1 MDMHQYFTVNN
12 RIALQWGDWEGVAE
26 VLDYIKT
33 TKFKTNTND
42 SWIIRNREKIQIAKV
57 APRVGKKFDYKELQ
71 RFVGG
76 LIQVVPVVND
86 QYDDWRDFVILVNEE
101 GILLNLPMSP
111 VSRGGNYFKG
121 HTLFGD
127 VLIVHESS
135 WE

>member
-26 VLDYIKT
+26 ALDYIKT
-33 TKFKTNTND
+33 TRD
-42 SWIIRNREKIQIAKV
+42 SWIIRNREKIQIAKI
-57 APRVGKKFDYKELQ
+57 APRVGRKFDFQELQ

-101 GILLNLPMSP
+101 GILLNLPISP

-127 VLIVHESS
+127 VLIVHESN

>member
-26 VLDYIKT
+26 ALDYIKT
-33 TKFKTNTND
+33 TRD
-42 SWIIRNREKIQIAKV
+42 SWIIRNREKIQIAKI
-57 APRVGKKFDYKELQ
+57 APRLGRKFDFQELQ

-127 VLIVHESS
+127 VLIVHESN

>member
-26 VLDYIKT
+26 ALDYIKT
-33 TKFKTNTND
+33 TRD
-42 SWIIRNREKIQIAKV
+42 SWIIRNREKIQIAKI
-57 APRVGKKFDYKELQ
+57 APRVGRKFDFQELQ

-86 QYDDWRDFVILVNEE
+86 QYDDWRDFLILVNEE

-127 VLIVHESS
+127 VLIVHESN

>member
-26 VLDYIKT
+26 ALDYIQT
-33 TKFKTNTND
+33 TKD
-42 SWIIRNREKIQIAKV
+42 SWIIRNREKIQIAKI
-57 APRVGKKFDYKELQ
+57 APRVGKKFDFQELQ

-127 VLIVHESS
+127 VLIVHESN

>member
-26 VLDYIKT
+26 ALDYIKT
-33 TKFKTNTND
+33 TRD
-42 SWIIRNREKIQIAKV
+42 SWIIRNREKIQIAKI
-57 APRVGKKFDYKELQ
+57 APRVGRKFDFQELQ

-101 GILLNLPMSP
+101 GILLNRPMSP

-127 VLIVHESS
+127 VLIVHESN

>member
-26 VLDYIKT
+26 ALDYIKT
-33 TKFKTNTND
+33 TRD
-42 SWIIRNREKIQIAKV
+42 SWIIRNREKIQIAKI
-57 APRVGKKFDYKELQ
+57 APRVGRKFDFQELQ

-76 LIQVVPVVND
+76 LIQVVPVVNE

-127 VLIVHESS
+127 VLIVHESN

>member
-26 VLDYIKT
+26 ALDYIKT
-33 TKFKTNTND
+33 TRD

-57 APRVGKKFDYKELQ
+57 APRLETKFDYKELQ

-127 VLIVHESS
+127 VLIVHELN

>member
-26 VLDYIKT
+26 ALDYIKT
-33 TKFKTNTND
+33 TRD
-42 SWIIRNREKIQIAKV
+42 SWIIRNREKIQIAKI
-57 APRVGKKFDYKELQ
+57 APRVGKKFDFQELQ

-127 VLIVHESS
+127 VLIVHESN

>member
-26 VLDYIKT
+26 ALDYIKT
-33 TKFKTNTND
+33 TRD
-42 SWIIRNREKIQIAKV
+42 SWIIRNREKIQIAKI
-57 APRVGKKFDYKELQ
+57 APRVGRKFDFQELQ

-127 VLIVHESS
+127 VLIVHESN

>member
-26 VLDYIKT
+26 ALDYINT
-33 TKFKTNTND
+33 TRD
-42 SWIIRNREKIQIAKV
+42 SCIIRNREKIQIAKI
-57 APRVGKKFDYKELQ
+57 APRVGRKFDFQELQ

-127 VLIVHESS
+127 VLIVHESN

>member
-26 VLDYIKT
+26 ALDYIKT
-33 TKFKTNTND
+33 TRD
-42 SWIIRNREKIQIAKV
+42 SWIIRNREKIQIAKI
-57 APRVGKKFDYKELQ
+57 APRVGRKFDFQELQ

-101 GILLNLPMSP
+101 GILLNLPTSP

-127 VLIVHESS
+127 VLIVHESN

>member
-12 RIALQWGDWEGVAE
+12 RIALQWGDWEGVTEA
-26 VLDYIKT
+26 LDYIKT
-33 TKFKTNTND
+33 TRD
-42 SWIIRNREKIQIAKV
+42 SWIIRNREKIQIAKI
-57 APRVGKKFDYKELQ
+57 APRVGRKFDFQELQ

-127 VLIVHESS
+127 VLIVHESN

>member
-26 VLDYIKT
+26 ALDYIKT
-33 TKFKTNTND
+33 TRD
-42 SWIIRNREKIQIAKV
+42 SWIIRNREKIQIAKI
-57 APRVGKKFDYKELQ
+57 APKVGRKFDFQELQ

-127 VLIVHESS
+127 VLIVHESN

>member
-26 VLDYIKT
+26 ALDYIKT
-33 TKFKTNTND
+33 TRD
-42 SWIIRNREKIQIAKV
+42 SWIIRNREKIQIAKI
-57 APRVGKKFDYKELQ
+57 APRVGRKFDFQELQ

-121 HTLFGD
+121 HTLF
-127 VLIVHESS
+127 
-135 WE
+135 

>member
-26 VLDYIKT
+26 ALDYIKT
-33 TKFKTNTND
+33 TRD
-42 SWIIRNREKIQIAKV
+42 SWIIRNREKIQIAKI
-57 APRVGKKFDYKELQ
+57 APRVGRKFDFQELQ

-111 VSRGGNYFKG
+111 VTRGGNYFKG

-127 VLIVHESS
+127 VLIVHESN

>member
-26 VLDYIKT
+26 ALDYIKT
-33 TKFKTNTND
+33 TRD
-42 SWIIRNREKIQIAKV
+42 SWIIRNREKIQIAKI
-57 APRVGKKFDYKELQ
+57 APRVGRKFDFQELQ

-101 GILLNLPMSP
+101 GILLNVHMRP

-127 VLIVHESS
+127 VLIVHESN

>member
-12 RIALQWGDWEGVAE
+12 RIALQLGDWEGVAE
-26 VLDYIKT
+26 ALDYIKT
-33 TKFKTNTND
+33 TRD
-42 SWIIRNREKIQIAKV
+42 SWIIRNREKIQIAKI
-57 APRVGKKFDYKELQ
+57 APRVGKKFDFQELQ

-127 VLIVHESS
+127 VLIVHESN

>member
-26 VLDYIKT
+26 ALDYIKT
-33 TKFKTNTND
+33 TRD
-42 SWIIRNREKIQIAKV
+42 SWIIRNREKIQIAKI
-57 APRVGKKFDYKELQ
+57 APRVGKKFDFQELQ

-127 VLIVHESS
+127 VVIVHESK

>member
-26 VLDYIKT
+26 ALDYIKT
-33 TKFKTNTND
+33 TRD
-42 SWIIRNREKIQIAKV
+42 SWIIRNREKIQIAKI
-57 APRVGKKFDYKELQ
+57 APRVGRKFDFQELQ

-127 VLIVHESS
+127 VLIVHELN

>member
-26 VLDYIKT
+26 ALDYIKT
-33 TKFKTNTND
+33 TRD
-42 SWIIRNREKIQIAKV
+42 SWIIRNREKIQIAKI
-57 APRVGKKFDYKELQ
+57 APRVGSKFDFQELQ

-121 HTLFGD
+121 HTLFGE
-127 VLIVHESS
+127 VLIVQESN

>member
-26 VLDYIKT
+26 ALDYIKT
-33 TKFKTNTND
+33 TRD
-42 SWIIRNREKIQIAKV
+42 SWIIRNREKIQIAKI
-57 APRVGKKFDYKELQ
+57 APRVGKKFDFQELQ

-86 QYDDWRDFVILVNEE
+86 QYDDWRNFVILVNEE

-127 VLIVHESS
+127 VLIVHESN

>member
-26 VLDYIKT
+26 ALDYIKT
-33 TKFKTNTND
+33 TRD
-42 SWIIRNREKIQIAKV
+42 SWIIRNREKIQIAKI
-57 APRVGKKFDYKELQ
+57 APRVGRKFDFQELQ

-86 QYDDWRDFVILVNEE
+86 QYVDWRDFVILVNEE

-127 VLIVHESS
+127 VLIVHESN

>member
-26 VLDYIKT
+26 ALDYIKT
-33 TKFKTNTND
+33 TRD
-42 SWIIRNREKIQIAKV
+42 SWIIRNREKIQIAKI
-57 APRVGKKFDYKELQ
+57 APRVGKKFDFQELQ

-127 VLIVHESS
+127 VLIVHELN